1 MNSSRLCSN
10 NNSTGVESMH
20 ECVKDKRFVLC
31 DNPPEGNFMVLMT
44 QLTAED
50 GGIYR
55 CVVDNASRLV
65 STDVQL
71 KINTADGRR
80 CWRVLVWSTG
90 SSTYAFI
97 PMAVFGVVPFVYM
110 KCKRKISVSAAP
122 SRKTTAP
129 SATPEPAVYEN
140 DLTTTSQDEVPS
152 NTTAPESVYQS
163 LNPNI
168 MVQDPVYHQLNPNT
182 MVQYPVYQSLNP
194 NTMVQDPV
202 YHQLNPNTIV
212 QYPVYQHL
220 NPKTMVQNSV
230 YHQLNPDAMV
240 QDPVYQHLNPNTMVQ
255 NSVYHQ
261 LNPNTMVHDPVN
273 QCLNRV

>member
-1 MNSSRLCSN
+1 MLTCCFKLTSFS
-10 NNSTGVESMH
+10 
-20 ECVKDKRFVLC
+20 VKLD
-31 DNPPEGNFMVLMT
+31 

-50 GGIYR
+50 AGEYWCG
-55 CVVDNASRLV
+55 VQASAGESITLI
-65 STDVQL
+65 SWTQL
-71 KINTADGRR
+71 FVEPEAPP
-80 CWRVLVWSTG
+80 
-90 SSTYAFI
+90 SSYHATYAFI

-140 DLTTTSQDEVPS
+140 DLTATSQDEVPS

-194 NTMVQDPV
+194 NTMVQ
-202 YHQLNPNTIV
+202 
-212 QYPVYQHL
+212 
-220 NPKTMVQNSV
+220 NSV
-230 YHQLNPDAMV
+230 YHQLNPDTMV